1 LAKKSATVRRKE
13 HLSSAVTFDPLAGRF
28 VKVTYGPAGRI
39 LSRTDLDPIE
49 KRDALRRLFATRASR
64 DERYSACN
72 ALDSI
77 GLIVVTAAGT
87 SWGNA
92 GGTPADVL
100 SARFVAARRQPDV
113 IALAEA
119 LDVSESDVLTL
130 AWAVNFALAQAGQ
143 ALPRLEDVDADL
155 PFVPPFGLGAP
166 ACGFDAGAVVEEA
179 EAEILQDGSRLAP

>member
-1 LAKKSATVRRKE
+1 MAKKSAIIRQKE
-13 HLSSAVTFDPLAGRF
+13 NLSSVVAFDPLAGRF
-28 VKVTYGPAGRI
+28 IKVTYGAAGRI
-39 LSRTDLDPIE
+39 LSRTDIDPLE

-100 SARFVAARRQPDV
+100 SARFVAARSQPDV

-119 LDVSESDVLTL
+119 LDVSETDVLTL
-130 AWAVNFALAQAGQ
+130 AWGVNFALAQAGQ
-143 ALPRLEDVDADL
+143 SLPRLEDVDADL
-155 PFVPPFGLGAP
+155 PFIPPFGLGAP
-166 ACGFDAGAVVEEA
+166 ARAFDAGAVVQEA
-179 EAEILQDGSRLAP
+179 EAEIANNGSRPTP